1 MNSGH
6 PRVLRRLAGVA
17 VGVPD
22 PPSTAAFLADGLAFS
37 ISEAGEQV
45 EALCAGDYGDDRPQ
59 AALSLVARPALELV
73 ELRFELEPSTD
84 PDNLAEAIGRHGGT
98 VQPPCREAGLRF
110 RDPNGVAV
118 TLLPATD
125 GEPSTR
131 AGGKPAP
138 LPASGLRPRRLGH
151 ANLKVADLPAAT
163 RFWVRALGMWVSE
176 QIGEDLAFLRYGA
189 EHHNL
194 GLRTAG
200 ATALHHLGFE
210 VPGWDAY
217 RPILD
222 HLHGAGYGVEFGPGR
237 HAVGRNLF
245 TYLRD
250 PSSGLRL
257 ELFCDMA
264 RVENQVD
271 PEDPPIRWRAE
282 DRMTRTLNV
291 WGSAPPPASFLE

>member
-1 MNSGH
+1 MNSDH

-22 PPSTAAFLADGLAFS
+22 PPSTASFLADGLGFS
-37 ISEAGEQV
+37 INEVADRLEV
-45 EALCAGDYGDDRPQ
+45 LCAGDYGDDRPQ
-59 AALSLVARPALELV
+59 AALSLMVRPAFELL
-73 ELRFELEPSTD
+73 ELRFELEASAD
-84 PDNLAEAIGRHGGT
+84 PDLLAKAIGRHGGN

-118 TLLPATD
+118 ALLPATD
-125 GEPSTR
+125 GEPGKR
-131 AGGKPAP
+131 AGKQAA

-151 ANLKVADLPAAT
+151 ANLKVADLAAAS

-176 QIGEDLAFLRYGA
+176 QIGEDLAFLRYAA

-194 GLRTAG
+194 GLRTA
-200 ATALHHLGFE
+200 ADTSLHHLGFE
-210 VPGWDAY
+210 VPGWDSY

-222 HLHGAGYGVEFGPGR
+222 HLHGAGYAVEFGPGR

-257 ELFCDMA
+257 ELFSDMA
-264 RVENQVD
+264 RVDHQVD